1 MSDGFDS
8 TSKLPPAHR
17 APGQSLPD
25 LASAAPPVMQPPERE
40 SMKLTEEPPQ
50 VAASSASAELSRG
63 VDGSPFADFKRRADM
78 IKQEVGRIFMG
89 ADTTVEFLLISLFA
103 RGHILLEGVP
113 GVAKTTL
120 VRTFAETL
128 QVSYRRIQFT
138 PDLLPS
144 DITGV
149 YLPNLQTQEFNLRQ
163 GPIFANVVLGDEINR
178 APAKTQSA
186 LLEAMQ
192 ERQVTIE
199 GTTHKLPSPFLVL
212 ATQNPLEQ
220 EGVYALPEAQLDRFL
235 LKVVIG
241 YPSFEQER
249 RVLMTHQRKTE
260 PVKPLLEPGEI
271 ERLRELVDNIHVH
284 EELVDYIIKLARFTR
299 DHAQVELGASPRA
312 ALALLKASKAR
323 AALHGRDY
331 VLPDDVAALVH
342 SVLAHRV
349 ILYPDAELGGVLPS
363 HIIRQALQKV
373 KYSK

>member
-1 MSDGFDS
+1 MSDAFDS
-8 TSKLPPAHR
+8 TSDAPPLTLPGAEER
-17 APGQSLPD
+17 APEALDPATTRSRYAGD
-25 LASAAPPVMQPPERE
+25 ASVAGEEVAPQAA
-40 SMKLTEEPPQ
+40 
-50 VAASSASAELSRG
+50 
-63 VDGSPFADFKRRADM
+63 SPFALFKEKADAV
-78 IKQEVGRIFMG
+78 KREVGRIFMG
-89 ADTTVEFLLISLFA
+89 SDSTVEALLISLFA

-199 GTTHKLPSPFLVL
+199 GITHKLPSPFLVL

-235 LKVVIG
+235 LKIVIG

-249 RVLMTHQRKTE
+249 KVLMTHQRSTS
-260 PVKPLLEPGEI
+260 PVRPLFEKGQI
-271 ERLRELVDNIHVH
+271 EAMRELVDAIHVN

-299 DHAQVELGASPRA
+299 EHNQVELGASPRA
-312 ALALLKASKAR
+312 ALALLMASKAR
-323 AALHGRDY
+323 AAIHGRDF
-331 VLPDDVAALVH
+331 VLPDDVAALAH
-342 SVLAHRV
+342 GVLAHRV
-349 ILYPDAELGGVLPS
+349 ILYPDAELGGVRAS
-363 HIIRQALQKV
+363 DIVRQALQKV
-373 KYSK
+373 RYSR

>member
-1 MSDGFDS
+1 MSDAFDS
-8 TSKLPPAHR
+8 TSNPSS
-17 APGQSLPD
+17 APSDIAPSSD
-25 LASAAPPVMQPPERE
+25 VAPPQPAPN
-40 SMKLTEEPPQ
+40 
-50 VAASSASAELSRG
+50 
-63 VDGSPFADFKRRADM
+63 PFLAFKERADA
-78 IKQEVGRIFMG
+78 IKREVGRVFMG
-89 ADTTVEFLLISLFA
+89 SDTTVEALLISLFA

-149 YLPNLQTQEFNLRQ
+149 YLPNLQTQEFKLRQ

-235 LKVVIG
+235 LKIVIG

-249 RVLMTHQRKTE
+249 RVLLTHQRETASVR
-260 PVKPLLEPGEI
+260 PVLSPEEI
-271 ERLRELVDNIHVH
+271 ERLRALVDHIHVN
-284 EELVDYIIKLARFTR
+284 EDLVDYIIKLARFTR
-299 DHAQVELGASPRA
+299 DHSQVELGASPRA

-331 VLPDDVAALVH
+331 VLPDDVSALAQ

-349 ILYPDAELGGVLPS
+349 ILYPDAELGGVRPFD
-363 HIIRQALQKV
+363 IVRQAIQKV
-373 KYSK
+373 RYSA